1 MHPEERDRL
10 VQLDKRYVW
19 HPYTPME
26 GYLQSGKPLVIER
39 AEGSRLIDLD
49 GKSYIDGNAS
59 WWTAL
64 LGHNH
69 PRLVRALTQQAEGLC
84 HTSLAGVTHE
94 AAVEFA
100 EALVARCPPG
110 LEHVFFTD
118 NGSTAVESAIKLCA
132 QYWHQNGRPRRV
144 RFLSLEDAFH
154 GETLGATALGGV
166 AAFRAPFA
174 ALTMPVTH
182 LPSPADGLDQALDA
196 LEKEL
201 ASGAEEIA
209 ALVLEPMIQ
218 GAGGMRVYDAEY
230 LRAARELT
238 VRHDVFL
245 VADEVFTG
253 YGRTGLFWGCD
264 HAGVAPDVLCSAK
277 GLSGGLLPFAATV
290 TTRRI
295 FDGFLGD
302 PSRAFYYGHT
312 FCGNPLGAAVAREV
326 LRIYADEGVLDG
338 ISPRAERIA
347 QVFRELAGVEGV
359 TASRSLGL
367 MGALELA
374 GPGGYLERA
383 GWRVYE
389 KALARGAYLRPLG
402 NVVYTVPALN
412 IPLDD
417 LDELL
422 AILQDVVRE
431 VAASSAGRAR

>member
-1 MHPEERDRL
+1 MNAEHRARL
-10 VQLDKRYVW
+10 IHLDKRYVW

-26 GYLQSGKPLVIER
+26 AYVRDGKPLVIDR
-39 AEGSRLIDLD
+39 AEGCRLVDVD
-49 GKSYIDGNAS
+49 GRRYIDGNAS

-69 PRLVRALTQQAEGLC
+69 PRLVRALTQQAERLC
-84 HTSLAGVTHE
+84 HAALAGATHE
-94 AAVEFA
+94 AAVELA
-100 EALVARCPPG
+100 EALVARCPSG

-132 QYWHQNGRPRRV
+132 QYWHQNGRPSRA
-144 RFLSLEDAFH
+144 RFLSLEGAFH
-154 GETLGATALGGV
+154 GETLGVTALGGV
-166 AAFRAPFA
+166 SAFRAPFG

-182 LPSPADGLDQALDA
+182 LPSPADGLERAVNA

-201 ASGAEEIA
+201 AIGAEEIA
-209 ALVLEPMIQ
+209 ALVIEPMIQ

-230 LRAARELT
+230 LRVARELT
-238 VRHDVFL
+238 ARHDVFL

-253 YGRTGLFWGCD
+253 YGRTGPFWACE
-264 HAGVAPDVLCSAK
+264 HAGVTPDVLCSAK

-290 TTRRI
+290 TTGRI

-302 PSRAFYYGHT
+302 ASRAFYYGHT

-326 LRIYADEGVLDG
+326 LRIYTDERVLEGVL
-338 ISPRAERIA
+338 PRAERIA
-347 QVFRELAGVEGV
+347 RAFRELAAVEGV
-359 TASRSLGL
+359 AASRSLGV

-374 GPGGYLERA
+374 GPSGYLQRA

-402 NVVYTVPALN
+402 NVVYVVPALN
-412 IPLDD
+412 IPLED

-422 AILQDVVRE
+422 TTLQETVRE
-431 VAASSAGRAR
+431 VAAGVESAG